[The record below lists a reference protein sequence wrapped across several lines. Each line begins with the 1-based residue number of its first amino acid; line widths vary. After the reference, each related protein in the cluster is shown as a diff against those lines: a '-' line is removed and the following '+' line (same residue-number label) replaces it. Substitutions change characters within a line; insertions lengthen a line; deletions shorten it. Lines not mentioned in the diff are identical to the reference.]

1 MGSPSDWHGGIAVGH
16 PEDISLWQQKAG
28 LTLLSAIVGSSD
40 DAIIGKTTDGIITS
54 WNPAA
59 QRMYGYAPDE
69 ILGNSIKVLSPP
81 ERVGEIDDILDKISR
96 GERIVH
102 FQTVRRRKDGTTLPV
117 SVTIS
122 PIHDHEGVVI
132 GASSIARDITEQDHY
147 AAELRGRA
155 EELERVN
162 RDLETFSYSVA
173 HDLRSPLRA
182 LSGFSTALLEE
193 FKDDLGPVGGGYAER
208 IREAS
213 EQMAMLIDDL
223 LHLSSVSRAEIHVQT
238 VDLSDEAARIAES
251 LQRQAPE
258 RKARFTI
265 QPAICA
271 RADRGLIR
279 TVLQNLLDNAWKFS
293 SGRDEA
299 LIEFGT
305 APAAETGLRYYVRD
319 NGAGFDPAYA
329 DRLFKP
335 FQRLHPTREFPGTGV
350 GLASVRQIVERH
362 GGRVWAESAV
372 DSGATFSF
380 TLGSK
385 ESYFTLVS
393 KETA

>member
-69 ILGNSIKVLSPP
+69 ILGNSIRVLSPP
-81 ERVGEIDDILDKISR
+81 ERVGEIDDILDKIRR

-102 FQTVRRRKDGTTLPV
+102 FETVRRRKDGTTLPV

-132 GASSIARDITEQDHY
+132 GASSIARDITDQDHY
-147 AAELRGRA
+147 AVELRSRA

-162 RDLETFSYSVA
+162 RDPETFSYSVA

-193 FKDDLGPVGGGYAER
+193 FKDDLGPVGGGYVER

-258 RKARFTI
+258 RKASFTI
-265 QPAICA
+265 QPAVCA

-305 APAAETGLRYYVRD
+305 APAAETGLCYYVRD
-319 NGAGFDPAYA
+319 NGAGFDPDYA

-393 KETA
+393 QETA

>member
-16 PEDISLWQQKAG
+16 PEDSSLWQQKAG
-28 LTLLSAIVGSSD
+28 LTLLSAIVSSSD
-40 DAIIGKTTDGIITS
+40 DAIIGKTIDGIITS

-69 ILGNSIKVLSPP
+69 IVGNSIKVLSPP

-102 FQTVRRRKDGTTLPV
+102 FETVRRRKDGTTLPV

-132 GASSIARDITEQDHY
+132 GASSIARDITDQDHY
-147 AAELRGRA
+147 AVELRSRA

-193 FKDDLGPVGGGYAER
+193 FKDDLGPVGGGYVER

-258 RKARFTI
+258 RKASFTI
-265 QPAICA
+265 QPAVCA

-305 APAAETGLRYYVRD
+305 APAAETGLCYYVRD
-319 NGAGFDPAYA
+319 NGAGFDPDYA

-380 TLGSK
+380 TLGAK

-393 KETA
+393 QETA

>member
-16 PEDISLWQQKAG
+16 PEDSSLWQQKAG
-28 LTLLSAIVGSSD
+28 LTLLSAIVSSSD
-40 DAIIGKTTDGIITS
+40 DAIIGKTIDGIITS

-69 ILGNSIKVLSPP
+69 IVGNSIKVLSPP

-102 FQTVRRRKDGTTLPV
+102 FETVRRRKDGTTLPV

-132 GASSIARDITEQDHY
+132 GASSIARDITDQDHY
-147 AAELRGRA
+147 AVELRSRA

-193 FKDDLGPVGGGYAER
+193 FKDDLGPVGGGYVER

-258 RKARFTI
+258 RKASFTI
-265 QPAICA
+265 QPAVCA

-305 APAAETGLRYYVRD
+305 APAAETGLCYYVRD
-319 NGAGFDPAYA
+319 NGAGFDPDYA

-393 KETA
+393 QETA